1 MYTSYSYKLDKN
13 YHQYRYSSP
22 IVISIKKKHKL
33 GSNKVSLRLNTNAMG
48 GIQRAGTGKNKKVTE
63 ISTLLA
69 FWPEGLG
76 IKFL

>member
-1 MYTSYSYKLDKN
+1 MSPDA
-13 YHQYRYSSP
+13 RYSET
-22 IVISIKKKHKL
+22 SIAKWPFFDQKRIEKKVL
-33 GSNKVSLRLNTNAMG
+33 FPMG

-63 ISTLLA
+63 ISPLLA